1 MEICEAM
8 AKTGD
13 KLLDLMD
20 AVAKEDRLRIA
31 VQYGLSF
38 DEAQKLFP
46 KVPEM
51 LKVLNSTMNNVMQ
64 KDITGKVEEEE

>member
-1 MEICEAM
+1 M